1 MIVKTNPEFGIELAL
16 TIPYAYY
23 LHLNNKLE
31 GVVTSKGMSPFY
43 FFTDKVKEEFNFRT
57 IDNAAAGLNNLPNNW
72 IHGINSLEEPGVL
85 DYKEWIV
92 PPYDSFYS
100 NEEYK
105 FTKPTIFLTNKYNF
119 EHGHRPY
126 GFFDIESLYN
136 IFTILNE
143 RGYDVIYKRPS
154 NTEKEFAF
162 DQNEIAAVNSQ
173 YREIQANVEGVGLI
187 NDYQLTEF
195 FDNVKLIDSYILTS
209 NYDYN
214 TTQLKLMANCS
225 GFISVGGGNC
235 ILSSLFK
242 KPTISYLHTGKE
254 LRQNYFG
261 KNTYFQKLSNN
272 NVYPAYDVIGEI
284 NTKTYDRKVNNTG
297 KNDYTEVYKLIDKL
311 FNENYY

>member
-1 MIVKTNPEFGIELAL
+1 MIVNTNPEFGIELAL
-16 TIPYAYY
+16 TVPYAYW
-23 LHLNNKLE
+23 LHKNNELD
-31 GVVTSKGMSPFY
+31 VVITSKGMTPYY
-43 FFTDKVKEEFNFRT
+43 FFAENVIEEHQSRT
-57 IDNAAAGLNNLPNNW
+57 IDNAAAGLNSLPNNW
-72 IHGINSLEEPGVL
+72 IHGINSIKEPGVL
-85 DYKEWIV
+85 DYSKWEV
-92 PPYDSFYS
+92 PPYGAFYS
-100 NEEYK
+100 NNEYT
-105 FTKPTIFLTNKYNF
+105 FIRPTVFLTNKYNF

-126 GFFDIESLYN
+126 GFFDIESLYKM
-136 IFTILNE
+136 FSILNE

-162 DQNEIAAVNSQ
+162 DQNEITSINSQ
-173 YREIQANVEGVGLI
+173 YRDIQANVEGIGLI

-195 FDNVKLIDSYILTS
+195 FDNVKLIDSYVLQS
-209 NYDYN
+209 NDDYN

-261 KNTYFQKLSNN
+261 ENSYFQKLSDN

-284 NTKTYDRKVNNTG
+284 NNKTYERKVNNSG
-297 KNDYTEVYKLIDKL
+297 KNDYSAVYELIDKL
-311 FNENYY
+311 F